1 MKISVLTLF
10 PEMFSI
16 FDHSIIGKAQEK
28 ELVKMEYLNIRDYTL
43 SKHKKVDD
51 YPYGG
56 GAGMVMAPQPI
67 VDALRECKKT
77 NKGKVI
83 FLGPRGRT
91 FNQEIAKEL
100 SKEEELV
107 FICGHY
113 EGIDERTYKHID
125 MEISLGDFVL
135 TGGEMAA
142 IPVIDSILRL
152 VPGVLGKAES
162 FMDESYSDGLLE
174 YPQYTRPEEF
184 EGDKVPEVLLSGH
197 HENIRK
203 WRRLQ
208 SLEITRER
216 RKDLF
221 DKIELT
227 KEDKKLLGIE
237 VKKNNRK
244 NRVNKDNTK

>member
-1 MKISVLTLF
+1 MKISILTLF

-16 FDHSIIGKAQEK
+16 FDHSIIGRARENKLIDL
-28 ELVKMEYLNIRDYTL
+28 ELLNIRDYTL
-43 SKHKKVDD
+43 NKHKKVDD

-67 VDALRECKKT
+67 VDCIRKAKET

-83 FLGPRGRT
+83 FLGPRGKT

-100 SKEEELV
+100 SSEEGL
-107 FICGHY
+107 ILLCGHY
-113 EGIDERTYKHID
+113 EGIDERAYKYID

-142 IPVIDSILRL
+142 IPVIDSTLRL
-152 VPGVLGKAES
+152 IPGVLGKEES
-162 FMDESYSDGLLE
+162 FMEESFYDGVLE

-184 EGDKVPEVLLSGH
+184 EGEKVPEILLSGH

-208 SLEITRER
+208 SLNITKRNR
-216 RKDLF
+216 PDLY
-221 DKIELT
+221 KNITLS
-227 KEDKKLLGIE
+227 KEDIKIL
-237 VKKNNRK
+237 RTS
-244 NRVNKDNTK
+244 KDK